1 MGYLKE
7 LQNMFFEDEL
17 FLAYKIGNGQVMN
30 MPFPHMYIENIFP
43 LHIYEAIQNN
53 LPESNKLEV
62 ISKKRPVIG
71 YKERFVFCF
80 DDESLLNLDNE
91 KRIFWEE
98 FKNRMLSKT
107 FMNFLLS
114 RFMPYIS
121 SRFQNQNIQQLKFNS
136 ELLLI
141 QDTMNYKIGPHTD
154 SPRKVISFLFYLPKD
169 YSQKELGT
177 SIYMPKDFNFKCNGG
192 PHHPRENFEKITTMP
207 FLPNSLFCFPK
218 TDDSFHGV
226 EKIETDEKRWLL
238 LYDIYIDQSDELVVK
253 NQAISPGKFSWQ

>member
-1 MGYLKE
+1 MNTSQE
-7 LQNMFFEDEL
+7 LY
-17 FLAYKIGNGQVMN
+17 LAYKIGNEKILDF
-30 MPFPHMYIENIFP
+30 PFPHTYVEDVFPQDLYDEIQDNIP
-43 LHIYEAIQNN
+43 EPGN
-53 LPESNKLEV
+53 LSS
-62 ISKKRPVIG
+62 IADKRPVKG

-80 DDESLLNLDNE
+80 DDESLLNLDNK
-91 KRIFWEE
+91 KRIFWKE
-98 FKNRMLSKT
+98 FKNRMLSKNL
-107 FMNFLLS
+107 MNFLLS

-169 YSQKELGT
+169 NSQKELGT

-192 PHHPRENFEKITTMP
+192 PHHPRENFEKIITMP

-218 TDDSFHGV
+218 TDNSFHGV
-226 EKIETDEKRWLL
+226 EKILTDEKRWLL
-238 LYDIYIDQSDELVVK
+238 LYDIYIEL
-253 NQAISPGKFSWQ
+253 N

>member
-1 MGYLKE
+1 MEHLKG
-7 LQNMFFEDEL
+7 LQNMFLEDEL

-30 MPFPHMYIENIFP
+30 FPFPHMYLENIFP
-43 LHIYEAIQNN
+43 LKIYEAILNN

-62 ISKKRPVIG
+62 ISKKRPVKG
-71 YKERFVFCF
+71 YNERFVFCF

-91 KRIFWEE
+91 KRIFWKE
-98 FKNRMLSKT
+98 FKNGMLSKNL
-107 FMNFLLS
+107 MNFFLS
-114 RFMPYIS
+114 KFMPYIS

-154 SPRKVISFLFYLPKD
+154 SPKKVISFLFYLPKD
-169 YSQKELGT
+169 NSQKELGT
-177 SIYMPKDFNFKCNGG
+177 SIYMPKDFNFKSNGG

-218 TDDSFHGV
+218 TDNCFHGV
-226 EKIETDEKRWLL
+226 EKIATDEKRWLL
-238 LYDIYIDQSDELVVK
+238 LYDIYLNEADEIITN
-253 NQAISPGKFSWQ
+253 NQFASADKFSW